1 MSEMNNDKL
10 LLNKF
15 DNELEN
21 NMLSTLRLMINLIK
35 ECKINYV
42 ISFRSQI
49 FQNCQVACYKFLTSH
64 GQCESD
70 IVLITMC

>member
-42 ISFRSQI
+42 ISFRSQN
-49 FQNCQVACYKFLTSH
+49 FSELP
-64 GQCESD
+64 GGM
-70 IVLITMC
+70 L

>member
-21 NMLSTLRLMINLIK
+21 NMLSTIRLTINLIK
-35 ECKINYV
+35 ECKINHA
-42 ISFRSQI
+42 ISFRP
-49 FQNCQVACYKFLTSH
+49 QNFSELP
-64 GQCESD
+64 GGM
-70 IVLITMC
+70 L

>member
-21 NMLSTLRLMINLIK
+21 NMLSPQRLTINLIK

-42 ISFRSQI
+42 ISFRSQN
-49 FQNCQVACYKFLTSH
+49 FSELP
-64 GQCESD
+64 GGM
-70 IVLITMC
+70 L